1 MRNAAPLL
9 ALLLSGCPEG
19 EVVDTGP
26 IGGPPVAVCA
36 SPEGLVQPLGR
47 EIFVDA
53 SESTDPD
60 GDALIFEWT
69 LAVKPEGSEAEM
81 EDRDQAVSRFTPD
94 VEGEYGAFVTVF
106 DSTGQFSEA
115 CRVAATVFVLPEP
128 PRDIDEDDGLRLELT
143 WDNAGDDL
151 DLHLLR
157 PEDGRIEE
165 DPANDTDCFFLNCA
179 GAGPDWGVAGEV
191 ADDPLLVEDDIEGTG
206 PEVIYLQD
214 PGPGIYRA
222 VIRDYPG
229 TANGATVAT
238 LTVFWDG
245 VEVATD
251 ERTFDDT
258 EETEGLYIW
267 SMDIDGENLTYTSV
281 VEQPPQPE

>member
-19 EVVDTGP
+19 EIVDTGP
-26 IGGPPVAVCA
+26 IGGPPVAICE

-53 SESTDPD
+53 STSTDPD
-60 GDALIFEWT
+60 GDVLVYEWT
-69 LAVKPEGSEAEM
+69 LAVKPEGSLAEM
-81 EDRDQAVSRFTPD
+81 EDRDQAISRFTPD

-115 CRVAATVFVLPEP
+115 CRVAATVFVLPDP
-128 PRDIDEDDGLRLELT
+128 PREVDEDDGLRIELT

-157 PEDGRIEE
+157 PEDGTLE
-165 DPANDTDCFFLNCA
+165 DADTSCYFANCA
-179 GAGPDWGVAGEV
+179 GAGPDWGAVGAV
-191 ADDPLLVEDDIEGTG
+191 ADDPLLIEDDIEGTG
-206 PEVIYLQD
+206 PEVMYLQE
-214 PGPGIYRA
+214 PGPGVFRA
-222 VIRDYPG
+222 VMRDYPG
-229 TANGATVAT
+229 NANGATIAT
-238 LTVFWDG
+238 MTVFWDG

-258 EETEGLYIW
+258 PETEGLYVW
-267 SMDIDGENLTYTSV
+267 SIDIDAENQTYTV
-281 VEQPPQPE
+281 VTEQPAQPE

>member
-26 IGGPPVAVCA
+26 FGGPPVAICE

-53 SESTDPD
+53 SASTDPD
-60 GDALIFEWT
+60 DDELVYEWT
-69 LAVKPEGSEAEM
+69 LAVKPLGSEAEM
-81 EDRDQAVSRFTPD
+81 DDRDQAISRFTPD

-115 CRVAATVFVLPEP
+115 CRVAATVFVLPDP
-128 PRDIDEDDGLRLELT
+128 PRELDLDLGLRLELT

-157 PEDGRIEE
+157 PVDGRLEE
-165 DPANDTDCFFLNCA
+165 VVENETDCFFLTCA
-179 GAGPDWGVAGEV
+179 GNGPDWGVVGDFT
-191 ADDPLLVEDDIEGTG
+191 DDPVLVEDDIQGIG

-214 PGPGIYRA
+214 PGPGIFRA

-229 TANGATVAT
+229 TANGATTAN
-238 LTVFWDG
+238 LSVFWNG

-251 ERTFDDT
+251 ERVFDDS
-258 EETEGLYIW
+258 EETEGLFIW
-267 SMDIDGENLTYTSV
+267 SVDIDSENQNWLV
-281 VEQPPQPE
+281 VAEQPPQPE